1 MILRP
6 SFVIDR
12 LRRLGNARDRAI
24 DTQMRLVTMDD
35 DDAQSLAAYI
45 DQLEDDWRNMN
56 RRN

>member
-24 DTQMRLVTMDD
+24 DTQMRLVSMDD

>member
-24 DTQMRLVTMDD
+24 DTQMRLVSMDD

-45 DQLEDDWRNMN
+45 DQLENDWRNMN